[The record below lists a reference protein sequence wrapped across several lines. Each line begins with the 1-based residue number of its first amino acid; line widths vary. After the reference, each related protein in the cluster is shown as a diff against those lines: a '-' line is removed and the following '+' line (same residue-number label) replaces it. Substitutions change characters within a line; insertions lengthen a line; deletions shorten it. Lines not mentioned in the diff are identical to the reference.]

1 MKVLAGE
8 HSYSY
13 IYTLDQR
20 AVLLHQVWLSSSAE
34 HAALVGGGEGG
45 GGGTH
50 GAVREEGDT
59 GLAR

>member
-13 IYTLDQR
+13 TLDQR
-20 AVLLHQVWLSSSAE
+20 ALLLHQVWLSSSAE
-34 HAALVGGGEGG
+34 HAALFVGGGG